1 MPRES
6 RYERVLQRKGVR
18 LAEADL
24 GLRGMVKT
32 TSSAALAA
40 VLACAA
46 AVRAQPVDMRVDL
59 GSRPALLV
67 ADLVEGELKSRLQA
81 CLGEPPRRTAFSIG
95 HRGAG
100 LVFPEHTLEAYEAAY
115 RMGAGTLECDVT
127 FTKDLALVCRHAQND
142 LASTTDI
149 LLTPLARTC
158 IEPFQ
163 PAQLAENGAV
173 RRAAR
178 AECRTSELT
187 LDEFKTLRG
196 KIDELDAA
204 AQTVEEFVAPRRAA
218 RADLGEG
225 VQYGTLLT
233 HAESIALFKRLGVRM
248 TPELKEASVRLPFEG
263 VTRDELAQKLIDEY
277 RAAEVP
283 PSDVFPQSFHRR
295 DVEYW
300 IQHEPEYGERAV
312 LVANA
317 VFPPRSRRLR
327 SYKSAGINIWA
338 PAMPALLDLDEGGR
352 IVPSRAA
359 RAARAA
365 GLELVTWTLERSGN
379 LAAPNNGFYYRT
391 IDASVTRESDVMR
404 VMDVLARD
412 VGVRG
417 IFSDWPATVSFYA
430 GCMGLP

>member
-1 MPRES
+1 MGFR
-6 RYERVLQRKGVR
+6 GVVR
-18 LAEADL
+18 A
-24 GLRGMVKT
+24 

-40 VLACAA
+40 ALACVT
-46 AVRAQPVDMRVDL
+46 AVRGQPVDTRVEL

-67 ADLVEGELKSRLQA
+67 ADLAEGELKSRLEA
-81 CLGEPPRRTAFSIG
+81 CLDEPPRRTAFSIG

-100 LVFPEHTLEAYEAAY
+100 LVFPEHTREAYEAAY

-127 FTKDLALVCRHAQND
+127 FTKDLELVCRHAQND
-142 LASTTDI
+142 LATTTDI

-158 IEPFQ
+158 IKPFEP
-163 PAQLAENGAV
+163 ARLDANGAV

-187 LDEFKTLRG
+187 LAEFKTLRG
-196 KIDELDAA
+196 KIDAFDPA

-218 RADLGEG
+218 RPDLGEPLER
-225 VQYGTLLT
+225 GTLLT
-233 HAESIALFKRLGVRM
+233 HAESIAFFKRLGVRM
-248 TPELKEASVRLPFEG
+248 TPELKEASVRLPFDG
-263 VTRDELAQKLIDEY
+263 VTREDLAQKLIDEY

-300 IQHEPEYGERAV
+300 IRREPEYGERAV

-317 VFPPRSRRLR
+317 VFPPRPRRLR
-327 SYKSAGINIWA
+327 GYKAAGINIWA
-338 PAMPALLDLDEGGR
+338 PAMAALLDLDAEGR

-359 RAARAA
+359 RDARAA

-391 IDASVTRESDVMR
+391 IDAAVTREGDVLR
-404 VMDVLARD
+404 VIDVLARD
-412 VGVRG
+412 VGVRA

-430 GCMGLP
+430 GCMEVP

>member
-1 MPRES
+1 M
-6 RYERVLQRKGVR
+6 VR
-18 LAEADL
+18 
-24 GLRGMVKT
+24 T
-32 TSSAALAA
+32 TSFAALAA
-40 VLACAA
+40 VLVWIAP
-46 AVRAQPVDMRVDL
+46 VRAQPVDTRVEL
-59 GSRPALLV
+59 GLRPKLLV
-67 ADLVEGELKSRLQA
+67 ADLAEGELKSRLQA
-81 CLGEPPRRTAFSIG
+81 CLDEPPRRTAFSIG

-142 LASTTDI
+142 LATTTDI
-149 LLTPLARTC
+149 LLTPLASTC
-158 IEPFQ
+158 IKPFQ
-163 PAQLAENGAV
+163 PARLAANGAV

-178 AECRTSELT
+178 AECRTSELM
-187 LDEFKTLRG
+187 LAEFKTLRG
-196 KIDELDAA
+196 KIDAFDPA

-218 RADLGEG
+218 RADLDEG
-225 VQYGTLLT
+225 VPYGRLLT

-263 VTRDELAQKLIDEY
+263 VTREELAQKLIDEY

-300 IQHEPEYGERAV
+300 IAHEPEYGERAV

-317 VFPPRSRRLR
+317 YLPPRARRLR
-327 SYKSAGINIWA
+327 GYKAAGINIWA
-338 PAMPALLDLDEGGR
+338 PAMAALLDLDGEGR

-365 GLELVTWTLERSGN
+365 GLELLAWTLERSGN

-391 IDASVTRESDVMR
+391 IDAAVTREGDVLR
-404 VMDVLARD
+404 VVDVLARD

>member
-1 MPRES
+1 M
-6 RYERVLQRKGVR
+6 VR
-18 LAEADL
+18 
-24 GLRGMVKT
+24 T
-32 TSSAALAA
+32 TSCATLAAALAC
-40 VLACAA
+40 VTAA
-46 AVRAQPVDMRVDL
+46 PAQPVDTRVEL

-67 ADLVEGELKSRLQA
+67 ADLAEGELKSRLEA
-81 CLGEPPRRTAFSIG
+81 CLDEPPRRTAFSIG

-142 LASTTDI
+142 LATTTDI
-149 LLTPLARTC
+149 LLTPLASTC
-158 IEPFQ
+158 VKPFQ
-163 PAQLAENGAV
+163 PARLAANGAV

-178 AECRTSELT
+178 AECRTSEIT
-187 LDEFKTLRG
+187 LAEFKTLRG
-196 KIDELDAA
+196 KIDAFDPA
-204 AQTVEEFVAPRRAA
+204 AQTVQEFVAPRRAA

-225 VQYGTLLT
+225 FQYGTLLT
-233 HAESIALFKRLGVRM
+233 HAESIALFARLGVRM
-248 TPELKEASVRLPFEG
+248 TPELKEASARLPFEG

-277 RAAEVP
+277 RAAGVP
-283 PSDVFPQSFHRR
+283 PSEVFPQSFHRR

-300 IQHEPEYGERAV
+300 IAHEPEYGERAV

-317 VFPPRSRRLR
+317 IFPPRSRRLR
-327 SYKSAGINIWA
+327 SYKAAGINVWA
-338 PAMPALLDLDEGGR
+338 PAMAALLDLDDEGR

-391 IDASVTRESDVMR
+391 IDEGITREGDVMR
-404 VMDVLARD
+404 VVDVLARD